1 MRKPGNLARLL
12 AVLVVGPCGVCFAE
26 PDVAPAQAPP
36 PAPAQPLAPAQPP
49 APPSESEKLFLDRLM
64 MAESGGRLYAKNPA
78 TSAYG
83 PFQFLRETFLDVVR
97 RNFPE
102 LAAGKTDAEIL
113 ALRAN
118 LEVARSAALVYTRE
132 NASFLAA
139 HGSPASAANL
149 RLAFFAGAAGAQR
162 VLAAKPEEALTNI
175 LGASAIAANPFLGR
189 MTAAALI
196 EKSSREAAGAVRF
209 SSAAQLSSAAQA
221 AKIASPKVD
230 VRCNLKLAS
239 CRHWLAL
246 AERRM
251 GRRRVVLGPAV
262 GKTRPDATD

>member
-1 MRKPGNLARLL
+1 M
-12 AVLVVGPCGVCFAE
+12 
-26 PDVAPAQAPP
+26 
-36 PAPAQPLAPAQPP
+36 
-49 APPSESEKLFLDRLM
+49 
-64 MAESGGRLYAKNPA
+64 
-78 TSAYG
+78 
-83 PFQFLRETFLDVVR
+83 R

-113 ALRAN
+113 ILRAN

-139 HGSPASAANL
+139 QGWPASAGNL
-149 RLAFFAGAAGAQR
+149 RLALFIGASGALR

-175 LGASAIAANPFLGR
+175 LSANAIAANPALGR

-196 EKSSREAAGAVRF
+196 EKSGEAAGAVQF
-209 SSAAQLSSAAQA
+209 SSAAQAS
-221 AKIASPKVD
+221 KTVSPKVD
-230 VRCNLKLAS
+230 VRCNLQLAS

-251 GRRRVVLGPAV
+251 GMRRVVLGPSMA
-262 GKTRPDATD
+262 KSHPNASD

>member
-1 MRKPGNLARLL
+1 MRKSARVGRLL
-12 AVLVVGPCGVCFAE
+12 AALMVAPFGVCFAE
-26 PDVAPAQAPP
+26 PDVAPAQ
-36 PAPAQPLAPAQPP
+36 
-49 APPSESEKLFLDRLM
+49 PSESEKLFLDRLM
-64 MAESGGRLYAKNPA
+64 LAESGGRLDAKNPA

-83 PFQFLRETFLDVVR
+83 PFQFLRETFLDVVK
-97 RNFPE
+97 RNFPG

-113 ALRAN
+113 ALRAS

-149 RLAFFAGAAGAQR
+149 RLAFFAGPSGALK
-162 VLAAKPEEALTNI
+162 VLAAKPEEALANI
-175 LGASAIAANPFLGR
+175 LSANAIAANPALGR

-196 EKSSREAAGAVRF
+196 EKSSREAAGAVQF
-209 SSAAQLSSAAQA
+209 SSAAQAS
-221 AKIASPKVD
+221 KTVSPKVD

-251 GRRRVVLGPAV
+251 GTRRVVLGPSMA
-262 GKTRPDATD
+262 KSLPDASN

>member
-1 MRKPGNLARLL
+1 
-12 AVLVVGPCGVCFAE
+12 
-26 PDVAPAQAPP
+26 
-36 PAPAQPLAPAQPP
+36 
-49 APPSESEKLFLDRLM
+49 M
-64 MAESGGRLYAKNPA
+64 MAESGGRLEAKNPA

-118 LEVARSAALVYTRE
+118 LEVARRAALVYTRE

-149 RLAFFAGAAGAQR
+149 RLAFFAGASGAQR

-196 EKSSREAAGAVRF
+196 EKSSREAAGAVQF

-251 GRRRVVLGPAV
+251 GRRRVVLGPSV
-262 GKTRPDATD
+262 GKTRPDASD

>member
-12 AVLVVGPCGVCFAE
+12 AVLAVGPFGVCFAE
-26 PDVAPAQAPP
+26 PDAAPAPAPAQAPPTATAPP
-36 PAPAQPLAPAQPP
+36 PAPAQ
-49 APPSESEKLFLDRLM
+49 PSESEKLFLDRLM

-118 LEVARSAALVYTRE
+118 LEIARRAALVYTRE

-149 RLAFFAGAAGAQR
+149 RLAFFAGASGALR
-162 VLAAKPEEALTNI
+162 VLTAKPEEALTNI

-196 EKSSREAAGAVRF
+196 EKSSREAAGAVQF
-209 SSAAQLSSAAQA
+209 SSAAQAS
-221 AKIASPKVD
+221 KIASPKVD

-251 GRRRVVLGPAV
+251 GRRRVVLGPSV